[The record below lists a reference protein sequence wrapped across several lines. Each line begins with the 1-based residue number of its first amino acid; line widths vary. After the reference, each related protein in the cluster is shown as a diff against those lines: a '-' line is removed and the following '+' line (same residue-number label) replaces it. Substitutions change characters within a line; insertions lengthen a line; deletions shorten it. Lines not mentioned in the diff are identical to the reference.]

1 VSVFCRSFYAEE
13 DFLYYERRGIIQY
26 NEKMYSFS
34 EESLQMA
41 LRINPSAY
49 MSLNYLA
56 FISLAKENRRGAKK
70 LFNDSLNINPNQYE
84 ILNAV
89 ADIEDYYGNNSIA
102 EKLYLKSLEIHNDNT
117 RALLGMA
124 RLLYLSKRMDEAAY
138 YFDKAKNNNITIS
151 DSSLNEAR
159 NLRAKNKIED
169 AIEILKRGISA
180 NPADERL
187 YFELD
192 SILRSKNDNRTSL
205 KYLRQMTYL
214 NPCNDKAYFHIANLF
229 LSGGIHSKRNLEL
242 DLGINAVKK
251 AIELNKNEE
260 EYCLLLIS
268 FYKLKKD
275 TINFNKAVE
284 NCNKTMKISTDNN

>member
-1 VSVFCRSFYAEE
+1 
-13 DFLYYERRGIIQY
+13 LI
-26 NEKMYSFS
+26 
-34 EESLQMA
+34 
-41 LRINPSAY
+41 
-49 MSLNYLA
+49 
-56 FISLAKENRRGAKK
+56 
-70 LFNDSLNINPNQYE
+70 
-84 ILNAV
+84 
-89 ADIEDYYGNNSIA
+89 
-102 EKLYLKSLEIHNDNT
+102 
-117 RALLGMA
+117 
-124 RLLYLSKRMDEAAY
+124 YLSKRIDKAAD
-138 YFDKAKNNNITIS
+138 YFDKAKKNNITES
-151 DSSLNEAR
+151 ESSLNEAKI
-159 NLRAKNKIED
+159 LRDKNKSED

-192 SILRSKNDNRTSL
+192 SILRSKKDNRTSL
-205 KYLRQMTYL
+205 KYLRQLTYL

-229 LSGGIHSKRNLEL
+229 LSGGIHSKRKLEL

-251 AIELNKNEE
+251 AIEINKNEE